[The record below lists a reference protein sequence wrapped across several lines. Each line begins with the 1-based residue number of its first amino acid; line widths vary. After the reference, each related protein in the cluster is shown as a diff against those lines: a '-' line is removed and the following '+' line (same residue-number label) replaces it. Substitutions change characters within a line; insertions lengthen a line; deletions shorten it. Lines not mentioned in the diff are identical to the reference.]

1 MFRKIAGFGIVVVAF
16 VASGCVSVPMASPE
30 KDASA
35 KTFATKPGKGN
46 IYVYRNET
54 MGAAVKMPVV
64 LDGKLVGDTASKT
77 YFLFEVAP
85 GKHELIAKGEND
97 SVLPLTVQA
106 GRNYFV
112 WQEMKMGMFAGRSV
126 LQLVD
131 EAKGQAGVAEC
142 KLIEAM
148 K

>member
-1 MFRKIAGFGIVVVAF
+1 MFKKIAGFCIVVVAF
-16 VASGCVSVPMASPE
+16 VAGGCASVPMASTD
-30 KDASA
+30 KDNSA
-35 KTFATKPGKGN
+35 KTFRAKPGMAN

-54 MGAAVKMPVV
+54 FGAALKMPVV
-64 LDGKLVGDTASKT
+64 LDGKLAGDTASKT

-106 GRNYFV
+106 GSNYFV
-112 WQEMKMGMFAGRSV
+112 WQEMKMGMFAGRSA

-131 EAKGQAGVAEC
+131 EAKGRAGVAEC

>member
-16 VASGCVSVPMASPE
+16 VASGCVSVPMASAE
-30 KDASA
+30 KDVSA

-64 LDGKLVGDTASKT
+64 LDGKLAGDTASKT

-85 GKHELIAKGEND
+85 GKHELISKGEND
-97 SVLPLTVQA
+97 SVLPITVQA
-106 GRNYFV
+106 GSNYFV
-112 WQEMKMGMFAGRSV
+112 WQEMKMGLFAPRSL

-131 EAKGQAGVAEC
+131 DAKGRAGVAEC
-142 KLIEAM
+142 KLIEPM
-148 K
+148 P